1 MRPFS
6 AFDLKHRPG
15 VRQMLVL
22 GLRQRSGRAPPLPAT
37 KPAIPLTL
45 FGEGYGLYEI
55 HKGTFLVSLL
65 AHGLAVLLLLASS
78 RYVVTHRRD
87 TGLPIVQVVTDV
99 SPYFL
104 PSSQNRAGG
113 GGGGGDRDRLA
124 APKGRLPQF
133 SRQQRVPAAVVI
145 RNGNPR
151 LPVIPT
157 VVVPPEIHLPLPQKW
172 PMGDALSL
180 MVAPPS
186 NGTGSEGGIGSGR
199 DGGVGSGSGP
209 GVGPGS
215 GGGIGGG
222 FYRVGDGVTAPRLI
236 YAPDP
241 EFSEE
246 ARQAKHQGVVVLW
259 AIVGSDGRTHDIR
272 ILRSLGM
279 GLDEKA
285 IVAIRQWRF
294 EPGYKAGVPVAVQI
308 NVEVT
313 FRLF

>member
-6 AFDLKHRPG
+6 AFDLKQRPG
-15 VRQMLVL
+15 VRPRLVFVL
-22 GLRQRSGRAPPLPAT
+22 PPRSERAPPVSAAEPGILP
-37 KPAIPLTL
+37 TL

-55 HKGTFLVSLL
+55 RKGTFLVSLL
-65 AHGLAVLLLLASS
+65 AHGLAILLLLASS
-78 RYVVTHRRD
+78 RYLVTHRRAAH
-87 TGLPIVQVVTDV
+87 PQVVQVVTDV

-104 PSSQNRAGG
+104 PSSRNQAGG

-222 FYRVGDGVTAPRLI
+222 FYRVGGGVTAPRLI

-259 AIVGSDGRTHDIR
+259 AIVASDGRIRDIR

-285 IVAIRQWRF
+285 MDAIRQWRF
-294 EPGYKAGVPVAVQI
+294 EPGYKGGVPVAVQI